1 MVDTGLVLKPII
13 CIIAFVEYTG
23 NNFVVQLQCRL
34 KVIDQMRWSDEWLC
48 CRSVCMVRAEF
59 RLSGGLLSHDTS
71 SYQKTLSCIQS
82 DVKFT

>member
-1 MVDTGLVLKPII
+1 MVDTRLVLKPII
-13 CIIAFVEYTG
+13 YIIAFVEYTG

-59 RLSGGLLSHDTS
+59 RLSGGYFPMIPRLIRKH
-71 SYQKTLSCIQS
+71 YRAFKAM
-82 DVKFT
+82 